1 MCLLKREQT
10 DTGCGHAECK
20 NYYML
25 NKQLCMHNPLN
36 PQIPTNMLNLSTLL
50 LQAQNPPNSISPAL
64 LPYNTNL
71 QQSLN
76 TKRLAK
82 LTDKE
87 KEDNDATILNK
98 KKMKLKGSVLKFFYV
113 FLM

>member
-10 DTGCGHAECK
+10 DTGCGHPDCK

-25 NKQLCMHNPLN
+25 NKQLCMHNPLT

-50 LQAQNPPNSISPAL
+50 LQAQNPPNSLSPAFI
-64 LPYNTNL
+64 PYNTTL

-87 KEDNDATILNK
+87 TEENDATLLNK
-98 KKMKLKGSVLKFFYV
+98 KKMKLKGNTKFF
-113 FLM
+113 